1 MKLSKCLLSVTLL
14 LIQLCPCFTPS
25 VYALEKISLQL
36 KWTHE
41 FQFAGY
47 YAAKEKGYYQQ
58 AGLDVDI
65 READPSLDV
74 NKEVLLGRANFG
86 VGTSSL
92 ILERN
97 AGKPVVVL
105 AAIFQHS
112 PQIIVVRN
120 SSSAQSV
127 HDLKGKRL
135 MLEPQSDELIAYLK
149 AEGLPLNSITL
160 QKHSFDIQDLVDGL
174 TDAMSAYSFS
184 EPYYLDQS
192 RFDYQAF
199 TPRSDGIDFYGDN
212 LFTSESEIN
221 QHPDRVKAF
230 RDASLRGWD
239 YALAHPDEIIDLI
252 LKKYPNKNRPNTRD
266 FLRFEADKV
275 SELMRSDLL
284 ATGYMNPGRWRHIA
298 DTYADLGMLPKKF
311 PLDNFLYEPHP
322 TINYRFIYGIIAATL
337 LVACIAGAIT
347 FYILRVNRR
356 LAHSLDELRAGE
368 LKLKLLSMAI
378 EHSPTSVIIT
388 GPDTRIQYVNSQFTK
403 ETGYSADDAYGKT
416 PKILQSG
423 LTRAETYQDMW
434 AHLSQGKLWKGELIN
449 RRKSGEVY
457 WEEAHIS
464 PVNDENGK
472 LTHYIAVKLDIT
484 ERKHVSD
491 RLAHMAHHDGLTN
504 LPNRILFFERVEQGL
519 ALARR
524 HHTRLALMFIDLDRF
539 KPINDSFGH
548 AVGDAILQEAAKR
561 MLDCVREADT
571 VGRIGGDEFIGLML
585 DIGGVENAETL
596 AIKICESLN
605 VPFKVSGNMHHL
617 SASIGVAV
625 YPEHGHDEMSLAK
638 NADLAMYYAK
648 ASGRNNVKIF
658 HGNMKNLS
666 MEI

>member
-1 MKLSKCLLSVTLL
+1 MKLLKCLLSLSLL

-25 VYALEKISLQL
+25 VYALEKVSLQL

-47 YAAKEKGYYQQ
+47 YAAKEKGFYQQ

-74 NKEVLLGRANFG
+74 NNEVLRGHTNFG

-92 ILERN
+92 ILERK
-97 AGKPVVVL
+97 AGQPAVVL
-105 AAIFQHS
+105 AVIFQHS
-112 PQIIVVRN
+112 PQIIVIRN
-120 SSSAQSV
+120 GLPAQSV

-135 MLEPQSDELIAYLK
+135 MLEPQSEELVAYLK
-149 AEGLPLNSITL
+149 AEGIPLNSISL
-160 QKHSFDIQDLVDGL
+160 QKHSFDVQDLVDGL

-184 EPYYLDQS
+184 EPYYLDQAK
-192 RFDYQAF
+192 FDYQAF

-212 LFTSESEIN
+212 LFTSEAEIN
-221 QHPDRVKAF
+221 QHPERVKAF

-239 YALAHPDEIIDLI
+239 YAITHQDEIIDLI
-252 LKKYPNKNRPNTRD
+252 LKKYPNKNRPNTRE
-266 FLRFEADKV
+266 FLRFEADKI

-298 DTYADLGMLPKKF
+298 DTYADLGMLPKNF
-311 PLDNFLYEPHP
+311 PLDNLLYEPNP
-322 TINYRFIYGIIAATL
+322 AINFKLIYSIITVTL
-337 LVACIAGAIT
+337 LFACVAGVIT

-356 LAHSLDELRAGE
+356 LAQSLDELRAGA

-416 PKILQSG
+416 PRILQSG
-423 LTRAETYQDMW
+423 LTRVETYQDMW
-434 AHLSQGKLWKGELIN
+434 ADLSQGKLWKGELIN

-484 ERKHVSD
+484 ERKHTSD
-491 RLAHMAHHDGLTN
+491 RLVHMAHHDGLTN

-524 HHTRLALMFIDLDRF
+524 NHTKLALMFIDLDRF
-539 KPINDSFGH
+539 KPINDRFGH

-561 MLDCVREADT
+561 MLECVREADT

-585 DIGGVENAETL
+585 DIGDHENAEAVAT
-596 AIKICESLN
+596 KICNALSIAFN
-605 VPFKVSGNMHHL
+605 VSGDIHQL

-625 YPEHGHDEMSLAK
+625 YPEHGHDEISLAK
-638 NADLAMYYAK
+638 SADLAMYCAK
-648 ASGRNNVKIF
+648 ASGRNNVKVF
-658 HGNMKNLS
+658 QSDMKKMS
-666 MEI
+666 FER

>member
-1 MKLSKCLLSVTLL
+1 MKLLKCLLSLSLL
-14 LIQLCPCFTPS
+14 LIQLCPCFIPS
-25 VYALEKISLQL
+25 VYALEKVSLQL

-47 YAAKEKGYYQQ
+47 YAAKEKGFYKQ

-65 READPSLDV
+65 READPALDV
-74 NKEVLLGRANFG
+74 NNEVLIGRANYG

-92 ILERN
+92 ILERK
-97 AGKPVVVL
+97 AGKPLVIL
-105 AAIFQHS
+105 AVIFQHS
-112 PQIIVVRN
+112 PQIILVRN
-120 SSSAQSV
+120 GSTAQSV

-135 MLEPQSDELIAYLK
+135 MLEPQSEELVAYLK
-149 AEGLPLNSITL
+149 AEGIPLNSITL
-160 QKHSFDIQDLVDGL
+160 QKHSFDVQDLVDGL

-192 RFDYQAF
+192 KFDYQAF

-212 LFTSESEIN
+212 LFTSEAEIN
-221 QHPDRVKAF
+221 QHPERVKAF

-239 YALAHPDEIIDLI
+239 YAIAHQDEIIDLI
-252 LKKYPNKNRPNTRD
+252 LKKYPNKNRPNTRE
-266 FLRFEADKV
+266 FLRFEADKI

-298 DTYADLGMLPKKF
+298 DTYADLGMLPKNF
-311 PLDNFLYEPHP
+311 PLDNLLYEPNP
-322 TINYRFIYGIIAATL
+322 AINFKLIYSIITVTL
-337 LVACIAGAIT
+337 LFACVAGVIT

-356 LAHSLDELRAGE
+356 LAQSLDELRAGA

-388 GPDTRIQYVNSQFTK
+388 GSDTRIQYVNSQFTK

-416 PKILQSG
+416 PRILQSG
-423 LTRAETYQDMW
+423 LTRVETYQDMW

-484 ERKHVSD
+484 ERKHTSD
-491 RLAHMAHHDGLTN
+491 RLVHMAHHDGLTN

-524 HHTRLALMFIDLDRF
+524 NHTKLALMFIDLDRF
-539 KPINDSFGH
+539 KPINDRFGH

-561 MLDCVREADT
+561 MLECVREADT

-585 DIGGVENAETL
+585 DIGDQENAELL
-596 AIKICESLN
+596 ATKICNALSIAFN
-605 VPFKVSGNMHHL
+605 VSGDIHRL

-625 YPEHGHDEMSLAK
+625 YPEHGHDEISLAK
-638 NADLAMYYAK
+638 SADLAMYYAK
-648 ASGRNNVKIF
+648 ASGRNNVKVF
-658 HGNMKNLS
+658 QSDMKNLS
-666 MEI
+666 IEH